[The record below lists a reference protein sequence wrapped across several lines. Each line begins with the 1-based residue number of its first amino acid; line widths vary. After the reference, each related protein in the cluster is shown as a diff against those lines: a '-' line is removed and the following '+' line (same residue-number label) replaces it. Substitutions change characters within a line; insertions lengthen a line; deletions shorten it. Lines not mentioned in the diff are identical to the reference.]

1 MGTIVLGLGFTIP
14 SPINTKDMYRFV
26 ANSMLIFVV
35 TLPSGLVKSVE
46 FERCSNNAY
55 SYLTDN
61 KQVAD
66 CIRKHPLT
74 KAGRIIDES
83 EPEPETMPK
92 NALDEVIEKTMDL
105 IDDNTLRFENITKA
119 KNYLHKTFK
128 VDVRKLKSPE
138 QVKEKAKELGVDIV
152 F

>member
-74 KAGRIIDES
+74 KAGRIKDES
-83 EPEPETMPK
+83 EPEEDQVQKHEEEQVKNK
-92 NALDEVIEKTMDL
+92 NA
-105 IDDNTLRFENITKA
+105 LRFENITKA
-119 KNYLHKTFK
+119 KTYLQKTFK

-138 QVKEKAKELGVDIV
+138 QVKEKAKEFGVNIV

>member
-1 MGTIVLGLGFTIP
+1 
-14 SPINTKDMYRFV
+14 MYRFV

-35 TLPSGLVKSVE
+35 TLPSGLIKSVE

-83 EPEPETMPK
+83 QPEEVQVQKHEEEHVTNE
-92 NALDEVIEKTMDL
+92 NALY
-105 IDDNTLRFENITKA
+105 FENITKA
-119 KNYLHKTFK
+119 KNYLAKTFG
-128 VDVRKLKSPE
+128 VDTRKLKSP
-138 QVKEKAKELGVDIV
+138 QSVKDEAKKNGVEMD

>member
-1 MGTIVLGLGFTIP
+1 
-14 SPINTKDMYRFV
+14 MYRFV

-35 TLPSGLVKSVE
+35 TLPSGLIKSVE

-83 EPEPETMPK
+83 QPEEVQVQKHEEKHVTNE
-92 NALDEVIEKTMDL
+92 NALH
-105 IDDNTLRFENITKA
+105 FENITKA
-119 KNYLHKTFK
+119 KNYLQKTYK

-138 QVKEKAKELGVDIV
+138 SVKEKAKELGVDIV

>member
-1 MGTIVLGLGFTIP
+1 
-14 SPINTKDMYRFV
+14 MYRVV

-35 TLPSGLVKSVE
+35 TLPSGLIKSVE

-83 EPEPETMPK
+83 QPEEVQVQKHEEEHVTNE
-92 NALDEVIEKTMDL
+92 NALH
-105 IDDNTLRFENITKA
+105 FENITKA
-119 KNYLHKTFK
+119 KNYLAKTFG
-128 VDVRKLKSPE
+128 VDTRKLKSP
-138 QVKEKAKELGVDIV
+138 QSVKDEAKKNGVEMD

>member
-1 MGTIVLGLGFTIP
+1 
-14 SPINTKDMYRFV
+14 MYRFV
-26 ANSMLIFVV
+26 SNSMLIFVV
-35 TLPSGLVKSVE
+35 TLPSGLIKSVE

-83 EPEPETMPK
+83 QPEEVQVQKHEEEHVTNE
-92 NALDEVIEKTMDL
+92 NALH
-105 IDDNTLRFENITKA
+105 FENITKA
-119 KNYLHKTFK
+119 KNYLAKTFG
-128 VDVRKLKSPE
+128 VDTRKLKSP
-138 QVKEKAKELGVDIV
+138 QSVKDEAKKNGVEMD

>member
-1 MGTIVLGLGFTIP
+1 
-14 SPINTKDMYRFV
+14 MYRFV

-83 EPEPETMPK
+83 QPEEEQVQQHEEEQMK
-92 NALDEVIEKTMDL
+92 DDNALH
-105 IDDNTLRFENITKA
+105 FENITKA
-119 KNYLHKTFK
+119 KNYLAKTFG
-128 VDVRKLKSPE
+128 VDTRKLKSP
-138 QVKEKAKELGVDIV
+138 QSVKDEAKKNGVEMD

>member
-1 MGTIVLGLGFTIP
+1 
-14 SPINTKDMYRFV
+14 MYRFV

-35 TLPSGLVKSVE
+35 TLPSGLIKSVE

-83 EPEPETMPK
+83 QPEEVQVQKHEEEHVTNE
-92 NALDEVIEKTMDL
+92 NALH
-105 IDDNTLRFENITKA
+105 FENITKA
-119 KNYLHKTFK
+119 KNYLAKTFG
-128 VDVRKLKSPE
+128 VDTRKLKSP
-138 QVKEKAKELGVDIV
+138 QSVKDEAKKYGVEMD

>member
-1 MGTIVLGLGFTIP
+1 
-14 SPINTKDMYRFV
+14 MYRFV

-35 TLPSGLVKSVE
+35 TLPSGLIKSVE

-61 KQVAD
+61 KQLAD

-83 EPEPETMPK
+83 QPEEVQKHEEEQVTNE
-92 NALDEVIEKTMDL
+92 NA
-105 IDDNTLRFENITKA
+105 LRFENITKA
-119 KNYLHKTFK
+119 KNYLQKTFK

-138 QVKEKAKELGVDIV
+138 SVKEKAKELGVDIE

>member
-1 MGTIVLGLGFTIP
+1 
-14 SPINTKDMYRFV
+14 MYRFV

-35 TLPSGLVKSVE
+35 TLPSGLIKSIE

-55 SYLTDN
+55 SYLTDS

-83 EPEPETMPK
+83 QPEETETQKDKEEQVKDK
-92 NALDEVIEKTMDL
+92 NVLHFD
-105 IDDNTLRFENITKA
+105 NITKA
-119 KNYLHKTFK
+119 KNYLQKTYK
-128 VDVRKLKSPE
+128 VDVRKLKSPDS
-138 QVKEKAKELGVDIV
+138 VKEKAKELGVSIE

>member
-1 MGTIVLGLGFTIP
+1 
-14 SPINTKDMYRFV
+14 MYRFV

-35 TLPSGLVKSVE
+35 TLPSGLIKSVE

-83 EPEPETMPK
+83 QPEDVQVQKHEEEHVTNE
-92 NALDEVIEKTMDL
+92 NALH
-105 IDDNTLRFENITKA
+105 FENITKA
-119 KNYLHKTFK
+119 KNYLAKTFG
-128 VDVRKLKSPE
+128 VDTRKLKSP
-138 QVKEKAKELGVDIV
+138 QSVKDEAKKNGVEMD

>member
-1 MGTIVLGLGFTIP
+1 
-14 SPINTKDMYRFV
+14 MYRFV

-35 TLPSGLVKSVE
+35 TLPSGLIKSVE

-83 EPEPETMPK
+83 QPEEVQKHEEEQMK
-92 NALDEVIEKTMDL
+92 DENA
-105 IDDNTLRFENITKA
+105 LRFENITKA
-119 KNYLHKTFK
+119 KNYLQKTYK
-128 VDVRKLKSPE
+128 IDVRKLKSPE
-138 QVKEKAKELGVDIV
+138 SVKEKAKELGVEIV

>member
-1 MGTIVLGLGFTIP
+1 
-14 SPINTKDMYRFV
+14 MYRFV

-35 TLPSGLVKSVE
+35 TLPSGLIKSVE

-83 EPEPETMPK
+83 QPE
-92 NALDEVIEKTMDL
+92 EVQVQKHEEEHVTNE
-105 IDDNTLRFENITKA
+105 NTLHFDNITKA
-119 KNYLHKTFK
+119 KNYLAKTFG
-128 VDVRKLKSPE
+128 VDTRKLKSP
-138 QVKEKAKELGVDIV
+138 QSVKDEAKKNGVEMD